1 MITRTLLVSSVIAVA
16 GLGLIGV
23 GSNAVFTQDTI
34 SSQQITAGTMKVVIF
49 EAPAT
54 DGGATLTLAAVGPT
68 NSTFTSGDHKV
79 IIKNTGNIAVQ
90 EITSTPGFTT
100 GSSSASAALAAQ
112 VYLCEVSSGTVIYN
126 GPLSSATAQAIQ
138 GTLAVNAMDDYTV
151 NYYAGTVPTACGA
164 VTAVGAVAVPGNSV
178 APSLLN
184 TAQGGVI
191 TPTLTV
197 SYTG

>member
-1 MITRTLLVSSVIAVA
+1 VITRTLLVSSVIAVA
-16 GLGLIGV
+16 GLGLIGL
-23 GSNAVFTQDTI
+23 GSNATFTQDTI

-79 IIKNTGNIAVQ
+79 FIKNTGTIAVQ
-90 EITSTPGFTT
+90 EITSTPGVV
-100 GSSSASAALAAQ
+100 ASGAANTALAAQ
-112 VYLCEVSSGTVIYN
+112 VYLCEVSSGQVIYN
-126 GPLSSATAQAIQ
+126 GPLALAGPQAIN
-138 GTLAVNAMDDYTV
+138 GSLAVSAMDDYTV
-151 NYYAGTVPTACGA
+151 NYYAGTMPTACGA
-164 VTAVGAVAVPGNSV
+164 VTAVGATAVPGNSV

-191 TPTLTV
+191 TPTMTV